1 MSAAASGRNGG
12 AQLTTRAGEAGH
24 TERGATHSPVPSRFA
39 PKLTVEQRR
48 TAVRMHSAGTS
59 LRSVARHFGVWPA
72 AVAHLV
78 RSPRYCA
85 GGRTIEAHNA
95 PASPP
100 PADSGVRIA
109 TPRAGVDLLVYD
121 LPRSTH
127 RTLEKLAED
136 VGWSVAAFVREV
148 IVCSVLPS
156 PPHRAMP
163 IRRVGLRH
171 RVSTWKGAG

>member
-12 AQLTTRAGEAGH
+12 AQLTTRAGEAEN
-24 TERGATHSPVPSRFA
+24 TEPGAGHSPIPSRFA
-39 PKLTVEQRR
+39 PKLTIEQRR
-48 TAVRMHSAGTS
+48 SAVGMHRAGAS

-85 GGRTIEAHNA
+85 GARTIEAYNA

-100 PADSGVRIA
+100 PADSGVRVA
-109 TPRAGVDLLVYD
+109 RPRAGVDLLVYGVPLD
-121 LPRSTH
+121 TH
-127 RTLEKLAED
+127 RAVEKLAGD
-136 VGWSVAAFVREV
+136 VGWSVADFVHEL

-171 RVSTWKGAG
+171 LVSTWGPSR